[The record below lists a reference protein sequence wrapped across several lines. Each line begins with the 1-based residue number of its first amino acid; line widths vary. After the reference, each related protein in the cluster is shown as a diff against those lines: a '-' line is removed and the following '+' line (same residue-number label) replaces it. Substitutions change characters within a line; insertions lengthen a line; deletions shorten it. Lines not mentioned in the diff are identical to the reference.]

1 MFDDLRPWPE
11 RSDPRVPETLNSKQS
26 WNFLQ
31 TLRRI
36 FRMNLLLLFTTKLK
50 QTLNS
55 TYFYFSPETFYKLWT
70 QLTFTFRDKV
80 ETNFLMKHEPEI
92 KTRNLHQPE
101 NHGRRDSPHHHRDVP
116 PGRGLL
122 APPQREID
130 TQKQRER
137 TQSRLKPYIHPHI
150 LHAHRKDRW
159 DLCVRDGQTPIHQNP
174 FLSWLNHV
182 HFR

>member
-1 MFDDLRPWPE
+1 MYSEIKSILKLPGNFEL
-11 RSDPRVPETLNSKQS
+11 
-26 WNFLQ
+26 NFL
-31 TLRRI
+31 LKLPGN
-36 FRMNLLLLFTTKLK
+36 FRMYSELKPILKL
-50 QTLNS
+50 S
-55 TYFYFSPETFYKLWT
+55 DE
-70 QLTFTFRDKV
+70 LTFTFRDKV

-101 NHGRRDSPHHHRDVP
+101 NHGRRDSPHHHGNVP
-116 PGRGLL
+116 PRRGLL
-122 APPQREID
+122 APLQREID

-137 TQSRLKPYIHPHI
+137 TQSRLKAHIHLHI
-150 LHAHRKDRW
+150 PPAHRKYRW

>member
-1 MFDDLRPWPE
+1 
-11 RSDPRVPETLNSKQS
+11 
-26 WNFLQ
+26 
-31 TLRRI
+31 
-36 FRMNLLLLFTTKLK
+36 
-50 QTLNS
+50 
-55 TYFYFSPETFYKLWT
+55 
-70 QLTFTFRDKV
+70 
-80 ETNFLMKHEPEI
+80 MKHEPEI

-159 DLCVRDGQTPIHQNP
+159 GVWGYL
-174 FLSWLNHV
+174 
-182 HFR
+182 